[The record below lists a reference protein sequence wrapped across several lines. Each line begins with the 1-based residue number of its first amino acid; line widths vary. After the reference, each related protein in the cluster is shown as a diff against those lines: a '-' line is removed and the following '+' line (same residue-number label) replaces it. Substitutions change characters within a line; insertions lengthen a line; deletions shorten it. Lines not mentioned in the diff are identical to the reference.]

1 MADEDTDWS
10 YSETIPSTKQISTL
24 SKSRDF
30 IIFLP
35 SDT

>member
-10 YSETIPSTKQISTL
+10 YSETIPATKQISTL

-30 IIFLP
+30 SIVFP
-35 SDT
+35 SDI